1 MRTIP
6 LLLLIGLL
14 VLPARGQTILSKPYE
29 PNQLSVEAISP
40 DAEGASILSGA
51 TFLTATVSVTSN
63 ITLTG
68 ELPLARFDATADG
81 GSSNT
86 AVGNPYVGLGFSG
99 TYLPVLLELGA
110 RIPAAP
116 SNTAARFGQLADIGR
131 VPAFQPDEFSLSG
144 LLNRRF
150 TVGRNANVRLRSGLS
165 YASRPA
171 PNGRDR
177 DWRLLYEAQLW
188 REGERLLTGFSFA
201 GRTPLTNR
209 SSQHHAVLSIMG
221 NWRLVQPGIMA
232 GVALNDLVENGAFSP
247 FVGLTLSITSFR

>member
-6 LLLLIGLL
+6 FLLLIGLL
-14 VLPARGQTILSKPYE
+14 VLPTRGQTILSKPYE

-40 DAEGASILSGA
+40 DAQDASILSGA

-63 ITLTG
+63 ISLSG

-81 GSSNT
+81 GPSNT
-86 AVGNPYVGLGFSG
+86 AMGNPYVGLGFNS
-99 TYLPVLLELGA
+99 TRLPILLELGA

-116 SNTAARFGQLADIGR
+116 SNAAARLGQFADIGR
-131 VPAFQPDEFSLSG
+131 VPAFQPNEFSLSG

-150 TVGRNANVRLRSGLS
+150 SVGRNSSVRLRSGLS
-165 YASRPA
+165 YASSPN

-177 DWRLLYEAQLW
+177 DWRMLYEAQLW
-188 REGERLLTGFSFA
+188 REGNRLITGFSFA
-201 GRTPLTNR
+201 GRTPLTDR

-221 NWRLVQPGIMA
+221 NWRPVQPGIMA
-232 GVALNDLVENGAFSP
+232 GVALNDLFEDGTFSP
-247 FVGLTLSITSFR
+247 FAGLTLSITPLR

>member
-131 VPAFQPDEFSLSG
+131 VPAFRPDEFSLSG

-209 SSQHHAVLSIMG
+209 SSQHQAVLSIMG